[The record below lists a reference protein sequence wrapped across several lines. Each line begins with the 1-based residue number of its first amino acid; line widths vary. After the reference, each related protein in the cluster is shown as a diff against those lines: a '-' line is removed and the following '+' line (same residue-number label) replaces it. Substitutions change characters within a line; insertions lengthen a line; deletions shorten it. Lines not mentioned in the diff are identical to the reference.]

1 MKNLI
6 DELFRIG
13 LQFFGDDDNNN
24 NQNQEGESQNGDQN
38 PDNSGDNTNTNNE
51 NGKDEGKTYTN
62 AELQKMMAKEKK
74 QGKSAGKT
82 ELMKELGIENL
93 DDFKSS
99 LEDFKKY
106 QESQKSEAEKAN
118 EKITKAT
125 NEKTSAEK
133 RAELA
138 EAKVEAMKNG
148 VNPQFVDDVITLAL
162 AKKQDGE
169 ELSDVIEGMKESHKM
184 FFETSKDD
192 NDGTGNNITGKKT
205 PPKVDGIGATLGK
218 KKAESNSVKS
228 SYFKN

>member
-6 DELFRIG
+6 DELFRID
-13 LQFFGDDDNNN
+13 LQFFGDDGEDN
-24 NQNQEGESQNGDQN
+24 NQNQGEDSKDGDQN
-38 PDNSGDNTNTNNE
+38 PNNSGDNTNSNGE
-51 NGKDEGKTYTN
+51 NGKDETKTYTN
-62 AELQKMMAKEKK
+62 AELQRMMAKEKK

-82 ELMKELGIENL
+82 ELMKELGIDNL

-106 QESQKSEAEKAN
+106 QESQKTEAEKAN

-125 NEKTSAEK
+125 NEKASAEK

-169 ELSDVIEGMKESHKM
+169 DLSDVIESMKESHKM
-184 FFETSKDD
+184 FFGTNTED
-192 NDGTGNNITGKKT
+192 DGTGNNINGKKA
-205 PPKVDGIGATLGK
+205 PLKVDGIGATLGK
-218 KKAESNSVKS
+218 KKAAANSVKS

>member
-13 LQFFGDDDNNN
+13 LQFFGDDGEDN
-24 NQNQEGESQNGDQN
+24 NQNQGEDSKDGDQN
-38 PDNSGDNTNTNNE
+38 PGKSGDNTNSNNE
-51 NGKDEGKTYTN
+51 NGKDETKTYTN

-82 ELMKELGIENL
+82 ELMKELGIDNL

-106 QESQKSEAEKAN
+106 QESQKTEAEKAN
-118 EKITKAT
+118 EKITKAI
-125 NEKTSAEK
+125 NEKASAEK

-169 ELSDVIEGMKESHKM
+169 ELSDVIENMKESHKM
-184 FFETSKDD
+184 FFGTNTED
-192 NDGTGNNITGKKT
+192 DGTGNNINGKKA
-205 PPKVDGIGATLGK
+205 PLKVDGIGATLGK
-218 KKAESNSVKS
+218 KKAAANSVKS